1 MSRRVAIVGIGQT
14 RHEGSKDQWVYYEN
28 EYEAAKQAL
37 EQTGLDRGDIDTI
50 IASGWDAIDGRT
62 ISDMHTCMASAGYL
76 KDSSH
81 VGEDGIMALV
91 YAYLRI
97 VSGLYDTCLIT
108 GHGHREASVDAVS
121 RVVFEPLFARPV
133 GANYMVSLG
142 MQANAYAHKHGV
154 GEEQA
159 ARVVVKNRGNG
170 VRNPN
175 AHLRESVTE
184 SDVLSSDMVCY
195 PLRALDCPPESVGGG
210 ALVVAAEDV
219 VKRITD
225 KPVWVRGIGWAIESY
240 ELGAKD
246 LAEIPSLAAAARRAY
261 EMAGISRPLEEL
273 DLAEVHES
281 TSYHELMAYEALG
294 FAGAGEGGKLI
305 DEGVTQVGGKLP
317 VNPSG
322 GALSTNLY
330 GASGL
335 IRAVEAALQL
345 RDEAEGR
352 QIDGARLALA
362 HGVSAPSGAAS
373 PTNAVVILERG

>member
-14 RHEGSKDQWVYYEN
+14 RHEGSKDQNVYYEN
-28 EYEAAKQAL
+28 DYDAAKLAL
-37 EQTGLDRGDIDTI
+37 EHAGLEKGDLDTV

-97 VSGLYDTCLIT
+97 VSGIFDTCLIT
-108 GHGHREASVDAVS
+108 GHGHREASVEAVT
-121 RVVFEPLFARPV
+121 RVVFDPLFARPV
-133 GANYMVSLG
+133 GANHIVSLA
-142 MQANAYAHKHGV
+142 MQANAYAHTHDV
-154 GEEQA
+154 AQEQA

-170 VRNPN
+170 AQNPN
-175 AHLRESVTE
+175 AHLREPVTE
-184 SDVLSSDMVCY
+184 EKVLGSGMVAY
-195 PLRALDCPPESVGGG
+195 PLRALDCPPESVGGVSLIL
-210 ALVVAAEDV
+210 ASEDV

-225 KPVWVRGIGWAIESY
+225 KPVWIRGISWAIEGY

-273 DLAEVHES
+273 DLAEVHEP

-294 FAGAGEGGKLI
+294 FAGAGQGGKLI

-322 GALSTNLY
+322 GALSTNLF

-335 IRAVEAALQL
+335 VRAAEAALQL
-345 RDEAEGR
+345 RHEAEGR
-352 QIDGARLALA
+352 QIDGAGLALA
-362 HGVSAPSGAAS
+362 HGVSAPSGAAA
-373 PTNAVVILERG
+373 PTNCVVVLERG